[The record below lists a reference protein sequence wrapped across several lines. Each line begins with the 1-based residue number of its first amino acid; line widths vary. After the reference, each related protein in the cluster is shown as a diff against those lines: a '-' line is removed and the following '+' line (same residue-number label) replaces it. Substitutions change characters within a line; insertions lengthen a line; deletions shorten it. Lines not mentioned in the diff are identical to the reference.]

1 MNTSP
6 FRMREGGSVLAPHT
20 LMVVKLVNIAID
32 LQRPFWGALSAFRSI
47 DPCCILRLH
56 DAESCPA
63 KRGMVLP
70 IWIWVQKVAH
80 VSVTD
85 VDVEKA
91 MRTIMKT
98 RQEPM
103 LSTAEVATIICPRFR
118 VDRTQL
124 LRREA
129 GVPYGLQRLIRVDPT
144 DN

>member
-6 FRMREGGSVLAPHT
+6 FGMRLGGSILAPRT
-20 LMVVKLVNIAID
+20 LVVVELLNIAID

-47 DPCCILRLH
+47 DPCCVLRLH
-56 DAESCPA
+56 DAKSCPA
-63 KRGMVLP
+63 KGCMVLP
-70 IWIWVQKVAH
+70 IRMFVQKVAH
-80 VSVTD
+80 KSVAD
-85 VDVEKA
+85 IDVEKA

-103 LSTAEVATIICPRFR
+103 LATAEVAAIVCPRFR

-124 LRREA
+124 LRCEA
-129 GVPYGLQRLIRVDPT
+129 SVPDGLQRLVRVDPT

>member
-6 FRMREGGSVLAPHT
+6 FGMRLGGSILAPHT
-20 LMVVKLVNIAID
+20 LVVVELLNIAID

-47 DPCCILRLH
+47 DPCCVLRLH
-56 DAESCPA
+56 DAKSCPA
-63 KRGMVLP
+63 KGCMVLP

-80 VSVTD
+80 KSVTD

-103 LSTAEVATIICPRFR
+103 LSTAEITTVICPRLR

-124 LRREA
+124 LRRETS
-129 GVPYGLQRLIRVDPT
+129 VPYGLQRLIRVDPT